1 MANAVISPVDTHR
14 RKRVPVLDT
23 EMCFVDVGEGDPVV
37 FLHGNPTSSYLWRN
51 IIPSVT
57 DLGRCLAPD
66 LVGMGR
72 SGRAPNGAYRFVDHA
87 RYLDAWFDVM
97 GLRRNVLLVL
107 HDWGSALGFHWARR
121 HAERVQGIAY
131 MEALVQ
137 PRIWSDFPNGRDAAF
152 RALRSEKGEA
162 MVLDDNFFVETV
174 LPKSILRTLTEEEMD
189 AYRAPFRTRTR
200 AGRRWS
206 GRANSRSMAS
216 PPTSSGLSMTT
227 RRGSRRPICR
237 SCSSPPNPERC
248 SLVARASSAAPGV
261 ISGRSLSKESTSS
274 RKTRRTI
281 LAWRSDRSLAVCG
294 HGKALRPIAIR
305 SFQAFRQDIR
315 RESRDDRDDNSRDR
329 DD

>member
-137 PRIWSDFPNGRDAAF
+137 PRVWSDFPNGRDAAF

-189 AYRAPFRTRTR
+189 AYRAPFRTRDS
-200 AGRRWS
+200 RWPTLVWPRELPIDGQPADLVWVVDDYAAWLS
-206 GRANSRSMAS
+206 TNDLPKLFISAEPGALLVGRAREFCRTWHHQREVSVKGIHFIQEDS
-216 PPTSSGLSMTT
+216 PDDIGL
-227 RRGSRRPICR
+227 
-237 SCSSPPNPERC
+237 
-248 SLVARASSAAPGV
+248 
-261 ISGRSLSKESTSS
+261 
-274 RKTRRTI
+274 
-281 LAWRSDRSLAVCG
+281 
-294 HGKALRPIAIR
+294 ALR
-305 SFQAFRQDIR
+305 SFVGGLRPR
-315 RESRDDRDDNSRDR
+315 
-329 DD
+329 

>member
-137 PRIWSDFPNGRDAAF
+137 PRVWSDFPNGRDAAF

-189 AYRAPFRTRTR
+189 AYRAPFRTRDS
-200 AGRRWS
+200 RWPTLVWPRELPIDGEPADLVWVVEDYAAWLS
-206 GRANSRSMAS
+206 TTDLPKLFISAEPGALLVGRAREFCRTWRYQREVSVKGIHFIQEDSPDDIGAALRSFVG
-216 PPTSSGLSMTT
+216 GL
-227 RRGSRRPICR
+227 RRPR
-237 SCSSPPNPERC
+237 
-248 SLVARASSAAPGV
+248 
-261 ISGRSLSKESTSS
+261 
-274 RKTRRTI
+274 
-281 LAWRSDRSLAVCG
+281 
-294 HGKALRPIAIR
+294 
-305 SFQAFRQDIR
+305 
-315 RESRDDRDDNSRDR
+315 
-329 DD
+329 

>member
-1 MANAVISPVDTHR
+1 MTNAVISPVDTHR
-14 RKRVPVLDT
+14 RLRVPVLDT
-23 EMCFVDVGEGDPVV
+23 EMSYVDVGAGDPIV

-51 IIPSVT
+51 IIPSVS

-87 RYLDAWFDVM
+87 RYLDAWFDGM

-189 AYRAPFRTRTR
+189 AYRAPFRTPDS
-200 AGRRWS
+200 RWPTLVWPRELPIDGGPADVVS
-206 GRANSRSMAS
+206 IVDDYAAWLSTTDLPKLFISAEPGALLVGRAREFCRTWRNQREAS
-216 PPTSSGLSMTT
+216 VKG
-227 RRGSRRPICR
+227 IHFIQED
-237 SCSSPPNPERC
+237 SPDDIG
-248 SLVARASSAAPGV
+248 A
-261 ISGRSLSKESTSS
+261 
-274 RKTRRTI
+274 
-281 LAWRSDRSLAVCG
+281 
-294 HGKALRPIAIR
+294 ALR
-305 SFQAFRQDIR
+305 SFVGGLRGPR
-315 RESRDDRDDNSRDR
+315 
-329 DD
+329 

>member
-137 PRIWSDFPNGRDAAF
+137 PRVWSDFPNGRDAAF

-189 AYRAPFRTRTR
+189 AYRAPFRTRDSRWPTR
-200 AGRRWS
+200 IWPRELPIDGGPADVASIVDDYAAWLSTTELPKLFISAEPGALLV
-206 GRANSRSMAS
+206 GRAREFCRSWRNQREVSVKGIHFIQEDS
-216 PPTSSGLSMTT
+216 PDDIGAALRSFVGGL
-227 RRGSRRPICR
+227 RRPR
-237 SCSSPPNPERC
+237 
-248 SLVARASSAAPGV
+248 
-261 ISGRSLSKESTSS
+261 
-274 RKTRRTI
+274 
-281 LAWRSDRSLAVCG
+281 
-294 HGKALRPIAIR
+294 
-305 SFQAFRQDIR
+305 
-315 RESRDDRDDNSRDR
+315 
-329 DD
+329 